1 MEYEELQQ
9 ILCKRFPQL
18 ASKFLQCFDIFGEDC
33 LDPYILSYEVWNPYV
48 LDLLRS
54 EDDTQALQEVFVFY
68 EELAI
73 SDDEEV
79 RNFLQVA
86 LLEALWDEKVVL
98 EKAYTY
104 MFSETRKANEAI
116 REYFLYPKE

>member
-1 MEYEELQQ
+1 MKYGELQQ
-9 ILCKRFPQL
+9 IFCERFPQL
-18 ASKFLQCFDIFGEDC
+18 TSKFLQCFNLFGEVER
-33 LDPYILSYEVWNPYV
+33 DPYTLSYEVWNPYV
-48 LDLLRS
+48 LDLLR
-54 EDDTQALQEVFVFY
+54 EDDSQALQEVFGFY
-68 EELAI
+68 EELAT

-79 RNFLQVA
+79 KNFLQVA
-86 LLEALWDEKVVL
+86 LLEVLWDEKVVL